1 MSDIDSGESASFQ
14 DIPSTRVEVA
24 VCNSLKV
31 YTGLTGMRAPLAEM
45 ALRLA
50 RAYDGYAGDDL
61 TKLSRLNQELRQ
73 TLQVIAEVGLDDD
86 DDRTG
91 GLPAPV
97 RHPAD
102 GSADVGPGGGGGSA
116 PAG

>member
-1 MSDIDSGESASFQ
+1 MVSCVHGMSPLDACGVCSLPVELAGPGPVETSVVGALKTYAGLSGMQ
-14 DIPSTRVEVA
+14 
-24 VCNSLKV
+24 
-31 YTGLTGMRAPLAEM
+31 APLAEM

-91 GLPAPV
+91 GLPEPQS
-97 RHPAD
+97 PA
-102 GSADVGPGGGGGSA
+102 
-116 PAG
+116 